1 MDLLSWFRR
10 IPGHDINVR
19 IPSSPHLPHSPTDTV
34 ESSPTALDLFGFP
47 DWNFSGG
54 MDISIPIRQ
63 VIPVEAAKGIPS
75 KRKRESSSS
84 VRRTNWSGEH
94 WWDRWDFN
102 TPAHHQIMEK
112 VIEDEVHV
120 ALAKAGLVASPIM
133 TIPYWLIDSARYLLP
148 EEEYTAQ

>member
-75 KRKRESSSS
+75 KRVRDYATPPGIVYGFQYRGTSQPYYTFEDDYAWEMNWQREEE
-84 VRRTNWSGEH
+84 RRATQWTPGNWWSWG
-94 WWDRWDFN
+94 F
-102 TPAHHQIMEK
+102 T
-112 VIEDEVHV
+112 DE
-120 ALAKAGLVASPIM
+120 
-133 TIPYWLIDSARYLLP
+133 TIPLA
-148 EEEYTAQ
+148 YTSGLW